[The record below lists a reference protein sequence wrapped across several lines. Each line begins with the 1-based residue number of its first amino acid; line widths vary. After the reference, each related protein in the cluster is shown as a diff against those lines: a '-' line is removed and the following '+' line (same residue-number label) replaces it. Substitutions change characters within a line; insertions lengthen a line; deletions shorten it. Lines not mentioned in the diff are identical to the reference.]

1 MKTINNR
8 IKSVV
13 REEILI
19 ETTLNRIEEY
29 VKNNEIAIITAWRNQ
44 FVNIT
49 NATDKPTHI
58 KRGKVNGKRRR
69 VNTGIEFEVGEPF
82 STTGKKWYN
91 KKLQAALLALGYG
104 VIKVRGRWHE
114 ELSDDSD
121 TDDEESF
128 LLSI

>member
-58 KRGKVNGKRRR
+58 KRVYLCIYPNRDNLEIYDRTLKNYQYK
-69 VNTGIEFEVGEPF
+69 II
-82 STTGKKWYN
+82 N
-91 KKLQAALLALGYG
+91 K
-104 VIKVRGRWHE
+104 
-114 ELSDDSD
+114 
-121 TDDEESF
+121 
-128 LLSI
+128 